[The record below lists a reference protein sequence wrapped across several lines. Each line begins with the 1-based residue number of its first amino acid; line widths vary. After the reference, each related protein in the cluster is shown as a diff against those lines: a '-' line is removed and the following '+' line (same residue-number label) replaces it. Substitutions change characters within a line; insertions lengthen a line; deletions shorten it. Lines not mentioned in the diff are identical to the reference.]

1 MTENSHI
8 CRLLDANTITDDNGE
23 RHIANGWETLFDT
36 LFDIGV
42 KHDDNNPDICIFK
55 YKPAADFSEPIVREA
70 RGIIIDVKKCE
81 VLCWPFDKF
90 GNWFESYAAKI
101 DMSMATAQEKID
113 GSLVK
118 LWWHD
123 GEWHWSTMN
132 TIDAKDAKVPHT
144 GKTFYDLIQDALA
157 KTKFNLDNFIGS
169 GSTHMFE
176 LVSPYTQVVVRHE
189 ETKLYYLGS
198 RDISS
203 GKESIYRQLKRVF
216 DMPESYPVS
225 DMAEIIEKAEQ
236 LDGHEHEGF
245 VVVDANFNRVK
256 VKSPEYV
263 RIHHTMNNGFLRKE
277 DAVRII
283 REHDTEAIEAIKTRE
298 ELAKAMRFY
307 ALELHW
313 AGIKLVGLVT
323 EARAFFAER
332 YGHDRKRFATEYAA
346 QFQPPWKS
354 MAFMAIDTDIDPLW
368 FPDTLDIKTLCKLIP
383 DYQA

>member
-23 RHIANGWETLFDT
+23 RHLADGWESLFDMMG
-36 LFDIGV
+36 IGV
-42 KHDDNNPDICIFK
+42 KHDSNNPDICIFK
-55 YKPAADFSEPIVREA
+55 YKPQADFNEPIVREA

-90 GNWFESYAAKI
+90 GNWFEPYAAKI
-101 DMSMATAQEKID
+101 DLSTAMAQEKID

-132 TIDAKDAKVPHT
+132 TIDARDAKVPYT

-203 GKESIYRQLKRVF
+203 GEESIYRQLKRVF

-283 REHDTEAIEAIKTRE
+283 REFDTEAIEAIKSRD
-298 ELAKAMRFY
+298 ELRKAMRFY
-307 ALELHW
+307 ALETHW

-332 YGHDRKRFATEYAA
+332 YNYDRKAFATEYAA
-346 QFQPPWKS
+346 QFQPPWKA

-368 FPDTLDIKTLCKLIP
+368 FPDALDIKTLCKLVP